1 MDSFKVLTKLYSKW
15 LQRNKLNPLISAD
28 DLWHDHVNGQ
38 LTMHFRGVEKKYS
51 LNDNQVSWLRK
62 FMEVWYKAEDH
73 TNRYND
79 RIADEQE
86 KIVDLWNDYLYLDKR
101 SFNEYFSEE
110 FGFTCDEGI
119 TYKQMKVLCEKLI
132 GRKQ

>member
-28 DLWHDHVNGQ
+28 DLWYDHVNGQ

-51 LNDNQVSWLRK
+51 LTDNQVSWLRK
-62 FMEVWYKAEDH
+62 FMEIWYRAEEHEFKKSKTDQ
-73 TNRYND
+73 D
-79 RIADEQE
+79 
-86 KIVDLWNDYLYLDKR
+86 KIGELWNEYLYKDKR

-110 FGFTCDEGI
+110 FGFTCDDSI
-119 TYKQMKVLCEKLI
+119 TYNQMKVLCEKLI

>member
-1 MDSFKVLTKLYSKW
+1 MDSFKALEKLYGRW
-15 LQRNKLNPLISAD
+15 LFRNKFNPLTSAD
-28 DLWHDHVNGQ
+28 DLLYDHHCGNVTLSNIQ
-38 LTMHFRGVEKKYS
+38 EK
-51 LNDNQVSWLRK
+51 WIRK
-62 FMEVWYKAEDH
+62 FINVWEKAEDYR
-73 TNRYND
+73 NRYND
-79 RIADEQE
+79 RIEGDQGR
-86 KIVDLWNDYLYLDKR
+86 IFDLWNDYLYLDKR

>member
-1 MDSFKVLTKLYSKW
+1 M
-15 LQRNKLNPLISAD
+15 ISAD

-62 FMEVWYKAEDH
+62 FMEIWYRAEEHELDKRK
-73 TNRYND
+73 T
-79 RIADEQE
+79 DEE
-86 KIVDLWNDYLYLDKR
+86 KIEDLWHVFFDTDKR

-110 FGFTCDEGI
+110 YGFTCNEDI
-119 TYKQMKVLCEKLI
+119 TYKQMVILCQKLLNTENKPW
-132 GRKQ
+132 R

>member
-1 MDSFKVLTKLYSKW
+1 MDSFKVLNKLYDRW
-15 LQRNKLNPLISAD
+15 LQRNELNPPISAD
-28 DLWHDHVNGQ
+28 DLWYDHVNGQ
-38 LTMHFRGVEKKYS
+38 LSMHFRGVEKKYS
-51 LNDNQVSWLRK
+51 LTDNQASWLRK
-62 FMEVWYKAEDH
+62 FMEVWYKAEDYR
-73 TNRYND
+73 NRYND
-79 RIADEQE
+79 RIADDQE
-86 KIVDLWNDYLYLDKR
+86 KIVDLWNKYLHKDKR

>member
-1 MDSFKVLTKLYSKW
+1 MDSFKALEKLYGRW
-15 LQRNKLNPLISAD
+15 LLRNKFNPLTSAD
-28 DLWHDHVNGQ
+28 DLLYDHHCGNVTLSNIQ
-38 LTMHFRGVEKKYS
+38 EK
-51 LNDNQVSWLRK
+51 WIRK
-62 FMEVWYKAEDH
+62 FINVWEKSEDH
-73 TNRYND
+73 RNKYND

-110 FGFTCDEGI
+110 FGFTCDEDI
-119 TYKQMKVLCEKLI
+119 TYNQMKVLCERLI

>member
-1 MDSFKVLTKLYSKW
+1 MDSFKALTKLYDRW
-15 LQRNKLNPLISAD
+15 LLRNKFNPLISAD
-28 DLWHDHVNGQ
+28 DLLYDHHCGNVTLSNIQ
-38 LTMHFRGVEKKYS
+38 ERC
-51 LNDNQVSWLRK
+51 LRK
-62 FMEVWYKAEDH
+62 FINVWEKAEDFR
-73 TNRYND
+73 NRYND
-79 RIADEQE
+79 RIADDQE

>member
-1 MDSFKVLTKLYSKW
+1 MDSFKALEKLYGRW
-15 LQRNKLNPLISAD
+15 LLRNKFNPLTSAD
-28 DLWHDHVNGQ
+28 DLLYDHHCGNVTLSNIQ
-38 LTMHFRGVEKKYS
+38 EK
-51 LNDNQVSWLRK
+51 WIRK
-62 FMEVWYKAEDH
+62 FINVWEKSEDH
-73 TNRYND
+73 RNRYND

-110 FGFTCDEGI
+110 FGFTCDEDI
-119 TYKQMKVLCEKLI
+119 TYNQMKVLCERLI